1 MKCQIQMRGGWDG
14 VSGTW
19 TPVPVPVAP
28 GKNVCTF
35 ASWDEAEDV
44 LDQMQ
49 LAGVL
54 PLDLDVAGVEL
65 RIINIDDAP
74 ASRGRACA

>member
-14 VSGTW
+14 GSGTW
-19 TPVPVPVAP
+19 LPVPVPIAP
-28 GKNVCTF
+28 GKEASTF

-74 ASRGRACA
+74 SSRGRAYA